1 MKTLEALQLSKHEY
15 AFLEKVRKT
24 VHKVL
29 PHEPLILFGSRVRG
43 EAGPESDWDI
53 LILPSRVTSELKHRI
68 RAVLYDIELEE
79 GVVINPLILP
89 KVEWEKG
96 RFRDHPIHRRIDEE
110 GVLV

>member
-1 MKTLEALQLSKHEY
+1 MKTLEALQLSKHEC

-24 VHKVL
+24 VHEVL